1 MSGRPLGNC
10 ATWPLEMPTRSGK
23 GLPIVLK
30 LDNEHEQTEKDLKR
44 YEELL
49 AAEQEKA
56 QSGQFRPYSIRF
68 AHSGD
73 KEFWDT
79 YMSRLDE
86 LRKKKERE
94 AEGLNGT
101 QIGQLGL

>member
-1 MSGRPLGNC
+1 
-10 ATWPLEMPTRSGK
+10 MPTRSGK

-86 LRKKKERE
+86 LRKKEKERE
-94 AEGLNGT
+94 AEVGGL
-101 QIGQLGL
+101 LGWMELKSGN

>member
-1 MSGRPLGNC
+1 LYAGIDQREENQFQFNSLRK
-10 ATWPLEMPTRSGK
+10 RRK
-23 GLPIVLK
+23 GLETLW
-30 LDNEHEQTEKDLKR
+30 R
-44 YEELL
+44 ELL

-56 QSGQFRPYSIRF
+56 QSGQLRPYSIRF

-86 LRKKKERE
+86 LINKKERE
-94 AEGLNGT
+94 AEVGGL
-101 QIGQLGL
+101 LGWMELKEGN

>member
-1 MSGRPLGNC
+1 
-10 ATWPLEMPTRSGK
+10 MPTRSGK

-30 LDNEHEQTEKDLKR
+30 LDNEHEQTEKDWKR

-56 QSGQFRPYSIRF
+56 QSGQLRPYSIRF

-79 YMSRLDE
+79 YMSSEVRRIKKSKRKRSRSRRLT
-86 LRKKKERE
+86 R
-94 AEGLNGT
+94 LNGT
-101 QIGQLGL
+101 QLKSGEN

>member
-1 MSGRPLGNC
+1 M
-10 ATWPLEMPTRSGK
+10 K
-23 GLPIVLK
+23 
-30 LDNEHEQTEKDLKR
+30 
-44 YEELL
+44 L

-94 AEGLNGT
+94 AEVGGL
-101 QIGQLGL
+101 LGWMELKSGN